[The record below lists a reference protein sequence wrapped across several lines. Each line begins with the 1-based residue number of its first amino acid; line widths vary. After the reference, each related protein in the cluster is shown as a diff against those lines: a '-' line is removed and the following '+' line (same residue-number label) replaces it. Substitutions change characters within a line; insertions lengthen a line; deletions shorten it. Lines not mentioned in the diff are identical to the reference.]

1 MLKQL
6 KLSNFRIFDDEV
18 TVRFRPIT
26 ILIGKNNAGKSSI
39 IKFLLMLQQSLDLG
53 MSEFLVP
60 NGSKTN
66 LGNFSLLKNSLT
78 DNNELWFELKM
89 VESRSMSEIL
99 DSFLSEKVDRK
110 KLYFTTNGIVSYEG
124 NLKVKQHEVI
134 LSEDNREILA
144 QEKYFLDQARFLDFS
159 DEFAKR
165 DHFEASD
172 VDRKEHLVEK
182 KIIETIAYN
191 TRNIFH
197 MPAYRDELP
206 SSFSKDDLD
215 RNTLL
220 DLHKIQQ
227 DDRIYEFILPYIKK
241 TAGIEK
247 IEFKNLAGPLEECIA
262 TNFHTK
268 AKSLISSF
276 GFGVSQCVPIFV
288 QGAIMSRHT
297 SLMIEQPEAQL
308 HPTAQLEIGSF
319 FADLW
324 NERGVGS
331 IIETHS
337 NNIILRLRRLVAE
350 GKMKADDISIAF
362 LDVEDGKAVIKNLDI
377 GQDGTM
383 EDGLPME
390 FFGGDIIEGLKLSAA
405 KFKPSGEDHEQLDQ

>member
-53 MSEFLVP
+53 MSEFLVA

-89 VESRSMSEIL
+89 VERRSMGETL
-99 DSFLSEKVDRK
+99 DSFLGEKVDRK
-110 KLYFTTNGIVSYEG
+110 KLYYTTNGIVSYEG

-134 LSEDNREILA
+134 LSEDNREILV

-165 DHFEASD
+165 DHFESSD
-172 VDRKEHLVEK
+172 IDRKEHLVGK
-182 KIIETIAYN
+182 QIIETIAYN

-197 MPAYRDELP
+197 MPACRDELP
-206 SSFSKDDLD
+206 SSFSKNDLD
-215 RNTLL
+215 RNTLF
-220 DLHKIQQ
+220 DLQKIQQ
-227 DDRIYEFILPYIKK
+227 DERIYEFILPYMKK
-241 TAGIEK
+241 TVGIEK
-247 IEFKNLAGPLEECIA
+247 IEFNTLAGLLEECIA
-262 TNFHTK
+262 TNFGTK

-276 GFGVSQCVPIFV
+276 GFGVSQCIPILV
-288 QGAIMSRHT
+288 QGAIMPRYT
-297 SLMIEQPEAQL
+297 SLMIEQPEVQI
-308 HPTAQLEIGSF
+308 HPTAQLELGSF
-319 FADLW
+319 FAALW
-324 NERGVGS
+324 KDRKVGC

-337 NNIILRLRRLVAE
+337 NNILLRLQKLIIQKE
-350 GKMKADDISIAF
+350 LKASDVSIAF
-362 LDVEDGKAVIKNLDI
+362 FNIENNKATVDNLDI
-377 GQDGTM
+377 DEHGVLQ
-383 EDGLPME
+383 DGLPLE
-390 FFGGDIIEGLKLSAA
+390 FFNQDIWEAMELEA
-405 KFKPSGEDHEQLDQ
+405 GE